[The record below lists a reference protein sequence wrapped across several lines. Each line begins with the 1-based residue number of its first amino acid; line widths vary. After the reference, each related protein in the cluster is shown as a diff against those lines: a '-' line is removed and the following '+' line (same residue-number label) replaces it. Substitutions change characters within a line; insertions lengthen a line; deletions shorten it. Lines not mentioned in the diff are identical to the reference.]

1 MLHPTKDRCHL
12 MLINVPM
19 ELLEKC
25 GKKKP
30 WLVTLKGKINM
41 I

>member
-1 MLHPTKDRCHL
+1 

-30 WLVTLKGKINM
+30 WLVTLKGNLNVI
-41 I
+41 

>member
-1 MLHPTKDRCHL
+1 MCHL
-12 MLINVPM
+12 MLINVPK
-19 ELLEKC
+19 ELLDKC

-30 WLVTLKGKINM
+30 WLVTLKGKNM